1 MKAQL
6 EACQRIAETAER
18 DDRSG
23 RLRLNLTVF
32 LSDNGDVD
40 IYTSQVGRSREDV
53 RAVEP
58 RVQCSSRLDATG
70 AFGEILRLG
79 ADG

>member
-1 MKAQL
+1 VKPQL

-23 RLRLNLTVF
+23 KLRLNLTVF
-32 LSDNGDVD
+32 VSHNGGVDV
-40 IYTSQVGRSREDV
+40 YTSQVGTSGEDV

-58 RVQCSSRLDATG
+58 RLQCSSRLDATG
-70 AFGEILRLG
+70 AFGEILRLC